1 MPTVIRRAAEY
12 AKAAH
17 ESVDQRRKFTNR
29 PYIVHPL
36 AVAEIVASVTD
47 DSEMI
52 CAAWLHD
59 VVEDTPRTV
68 EQIADEFGKSIA
80 TLVAELTNIATDSQG
95 NRAKRAEINRAH
107 TSGISHRAKTIKL
120 ADVIDNLTG
129 IVNNEVGNLDT
140 EWAGEYVSEKALLL
154 TVLAEGNPLL
164 YDRATDLID
173 KCRMLLETATL
184 KDKE

>member
-1 MPTVIRRAAEY
+1 MPTVIRCAAEY

-80 TLVAELTNIATDSQG
+80 TLVAELTNIATDRQG

-107 TSGISHRAKTIKL
+107 TSGISRRAKTIKL

-129 IVNNEVGNLDT
+129 IINNETGNIDT
-140 EWAGEYVSEKALLL
+140 EWAEDYVSEKALLL
-154 TVLAEGNPLL
+154 TVLAEGSPLL
-164 YDRATDLID
+164 FDHATDLIERC
-173 KCRMLLETATL
+173 KALL
-184 KDKE
+184 KI

>member
-17 ESVDQRRKFTNR
+17 VSIDQRRKFTNR

-36 AVAEIVASVTD
+36 AVAEIVSSVTD
-47 DSEMI
+47 DTEMI

-68 EQIADEFGKSIA
+68 EQIASEFGKSIA
-80 TLVAELTNIATDSQG
+80 ILVDELTNVATDRQG
-95 NRAKRAEINRAH
+95 NRSKRAEINRTH

-129 IVNNEVGNLDT
+129 IVNNEAGNLDT

>member
-17 ESVDQRRKFTNR
+17 ESIGQRRKFTNR

-36 AVAEIVASVTD
+36 AVAEIVATVTD
-47 DSEMI
+47 DTEMI
-52 CAAWLHD
+52 CAAWRHD

-68 EQIADEFGKSIA
+68 EQIASEFGKSIGI
-80 TLVAELTNIATDSQG
+80 LVDELTNVATDRQG
-95 NRAKRAEINRAH
+95 NRSKRAEINRTH

-129 IVNNEVGNLDT
+129 IVNNEAGDLDSQ
-140 EWAGEYVSEKALLL
+140 WVREYVAEKALLL
-154 TVLAEGNPLL
+154 TVLEEGNPLL

-173 KCRMLLETATL
+173 RCRKLLETATI